1 MNDSTAPW
9 HPLATVVPPAQSGW
23 YRPLS
28 LAPPPPAATG
38 ALVSSTSTTALIIA
52 WDDTTPTLASN
63 EGHAVL
69 RLRMDLGSLSR
80 FWVYREPVAITY
92 TTGPITQSVTA
103 W

>member
-9 HPLATVVPPAQSGW
+9 HPLATVKTKDAAGW

-38 ALVSSTSTTALIIA
+38 ALVSSTSTTVLIIA
-52 WDDTTPTLASN
+52 WDDKMPKLGSN
-63 EGHAVL
+63 EGHAVM

-80 FWVYREPVAITY
+80 FWVYRDPVAITY